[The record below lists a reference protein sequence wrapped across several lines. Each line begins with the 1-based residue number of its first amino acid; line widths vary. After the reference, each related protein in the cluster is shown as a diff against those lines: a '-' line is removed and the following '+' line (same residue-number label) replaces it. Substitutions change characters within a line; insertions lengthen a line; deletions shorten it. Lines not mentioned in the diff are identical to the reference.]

1 MNLPFYSADDVQSSV
16 SMTDAIEAMKE
27 TFTALS
33 SGTAIVPTRL
43 SLDMPDQ
50 HALHFPCLLILRTGN
65 TLRLNL

>member
-27 TFTALS
+27 AFTSLS
-33 SGTAIVPTRL
+33 NGTAIVPARL
-43 SLDMPDQ
+43 SLDVPDQ
-50 HALHFPCLLILRTGN
+50 HALHLSMPAYIRAGN